1 MFRSILG
8 FAVLA
13 VLAWLGL
20 KLIFGILG
28 SLVGLA
34 MTVLWL
40 AFIGFVVYLA
50 LRLVRPRTA
59 ERIRDI
65 IKGPPPHPSEISQ
78 GRGRLQRAGPHFLL
92 SPHPTQTTIAPPP
105 SPHGPRRL

>member
-8 FAVLA
+8 FALLA
-13 VLAWLGL
+13 VVAWIGL

-50 LRLVRPRTA
+50 LRLVSPRTA
-59 ERIRDI
+59 DRIRDV
-65 IKGPPPHPSEISQ
+65 IKGRPAS
-78 GRGRLQRAGPHFLL
+78 
-92 SPHPTQTTIAPPP
+92 
-105 SPHGPRRL
+105 

>member
-13 VLAWLGL
+13 VVAWLGL
-20 KLIFGILG
+20 KLMFGILG

-40 AFIGFVVYLA
+40 AAIGFLFYLG
-50 LRLVRPRTA
+50 LRLISPSTA
-59 ERIRDI
+59 DKLRDM
-65 IKGPPPHPSEISQ
+65 IKGRS
-78 GRGRLQRAGPHFLL
+78 A
-92 SPHPTQTTIAPPP
+92 A
-105 SPHGPRRL
+105 

>member
-20 KLIFGILG
+20 KLVFGILG

-34 MTVLWL
+34 MTILWL
-40 AFIGFVVYLA
+40 AFLGFVVYLA
-50 LRLVRPRTA
+50 LRLVSPSTA
-59 ERIRDI
+59 DRIRDM
-65 IKGPPPHPSEISQ
+65 IKGRSS
-78 GRGRLQRAGPHFLL
+78 
-92 SPHPTQTTIAPPP
+92 S
-105 SPHGPRRL
+105 

>member
-20 KLIFGILG
+20 KLVFGILG

-34 MTVLWL
+34 MTILWL
-40 AFIGFVVYLA
+40 AFLGFVVYMA
-50 LRLVRPRTA
+50 LRLVSPRTA
-59 ERIRDI
+59 DRIRDM
-65 IKGPPPHPSEISQ
+65 IKGRPADAS
-78 GRGRLQRAGPHFLL
+78 
-92 SPHPTQTTIAPPP
+92 
-105 SPHGPRRL
+105 

>member
-13 VLAWLGL
+13 ILAWLGL

-40 AFIGFVVYLA
+40 AFIGFVVYLGA
-50 LRLVRPRTA
+50 AAIVLMNVATLVLAMTT
-59 ERIRDI
+59 
-65 IKGPPPHPSEISQ
+65 PSAKS
-78 GRGRLQRAGPHFLL
+78 RSA
-92 SPHPTQTTIAPPP
+92 APP
-105 SPHGPRRL
+105 SSM